1 MVITNVERV
10 TQSVADEIE
19 AGYGDGDGG
28 AGMIASQ
35 GALEHVAPAGQRRLN
50 AITKEADIGLQ
61 ENSMRNRQSSP

>member
-50 AITKEADIGLQ
+50 AVTQ
-61 ENSMRNRQSSP
+61 ELI